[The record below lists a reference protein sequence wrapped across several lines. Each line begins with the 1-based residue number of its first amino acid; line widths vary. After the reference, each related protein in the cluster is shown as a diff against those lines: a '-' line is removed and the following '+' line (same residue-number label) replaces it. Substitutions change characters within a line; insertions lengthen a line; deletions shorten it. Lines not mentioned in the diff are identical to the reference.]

1 MSVRHYISCAEIADD
16 FDVERENVHFST
28 SLKAFK
34 KMLISK
40 RYEIIA
46 PRAYNSRIFM
56 DTNNNDIYFYNG
68 VTPEEVDELLTML
81 RKTAIAV

>member
-1 MSVRHYISCAEIADD
+1 MKHYVSCSEVADI

-28 SLKAFK
+28 SLKAFRE
-34 KMLISK
+34 MLISK
-40 RYEIIA
+40 RYEVIA
-46 PRAYNSRIFM
+46 PRAYNSRIFI
-56 DTNNNDIYFYNG
+56 DANNSIYFYNG

>member
-1 MSVRHYISCAEIADD
+1 MKHYVSCSEVADI

-28 SLKAFK
+28 SLKAFRE
-34 KMLISK
+34 MLIGK

-56 DTNNNDIYFYNG
+56 DTYNNIYFYNG
-68 VTPEEVDELLTML
+68 VTIEEVDELLTML

>member
-1 MSVRHYISCAEIADD
+1 MKHYVSYSEVANI

-28 SLKAFK
+28 SLKAFREL
-34 KMLISK
+34 LISK
-40 RYEIIA
+40 RNEIIA

-56 DTNNNDIYFYNG
+56 DTHNNIYFYNG

-81 RKTAIAV
+81 HRTAVAV